1 MGGMTLQPDTRAP
14 LLKILAFIV
23 ISALISGMSY
33 FLRENYLYFTGLQ
46 SSTFRA
52 IRMTVV
58 YILIPFWW
66 AMTKLGTR
74 MGEFGFTTKNL
85 KESLL
90 YGSLVYAIALGV
102 FIYSL
107 NNSAFYSAFAEGY
120 EQMTLAE
127 LILTGILFSWMAA
140 VTDIW
145 TRGFILL
152 QVTKYS
158 NATFGVLVQN
168 CTWVLV
174 HLYEIAILAPVLSLP
189 GAVLLT
195 LVLGTTGD
203 VAALKTHNI
212 VGLAFGHVMLNVGFM
227 AYVVF

>member
-1 MGGMTLQPDTRAP
+1 MTLHQDTRVP
-14 LLKILAFIV
+14 LIKILAFIA
-23 ISALISGMSY
+23 ISALISGISY
-33 FLRENYLYFTGLQ
+33 YIRENYLFFTGLQ
-46 SSTFRA
+46 SSTFRV

-58 YILIPFWW
+58 YILFPFWW

-74 MGEFGFTTKNL
+74 MGEFGLTTKNL

-90 YGSLVYAIALGV
+90 YGSLVYAIALGI
-102 FIYSL
+102 FIYNL
-107 NNSAFYSAFAEGY
+107 NNSTFYSAFAGGY

-127 LILTGILFSWMAA
+127 LILTGTLFSWMAA

-158 NATFGVLVQN
+158 NATFGVLMQN

-189 GAVLLT
+189 GAITLT

-212 VGLAFGHVMLNVGFM
+212 VGLAFGHVMLNIGFM
-227 AYVVF
+227 AYVIL

>member
-1 MGGMTLQPDTRAP
+1 MQQDTRAP
-14 LLKILAFIV
+14 LLKILASIV
-23 ISALISGMSY
+23 ISALISGIFY
-33 FLRENYLYFTGLQ
+33 YVRENYLLFTGLQ

-52 IRMTVV
+52 IRMTIV
-58 YILIPFWW
+58 YILFPFWW
-66 AMTKLGTR
+66 AITNLGTR
-74 MGEFGFTTKNL
+74 MGEFGLTTKNL

-107 NNSAFYSAFAEGY
+107 NNSAFYSAFAGGY
-120 EQMTLAE
+120 EQMAPSE
-127 LILTGILFSWMAA
+127 LILTGLLFSWMAA

-152 QVTKYS
+152 QITKYS

-174 HLYEIAILAPVLSLP
+174 HLYEIAILALSLP

-212 VGLAFGHVMLNVGFM
+212 VGLAVGHVILNVGFM